1 MIQPGS
7 AERKELNPIL
17 KYDYAKISPEEV
29 AELNK
34 LQAKLSGED
43 KQIVLLAVEKK
54 FEIAQL
60 TAAEL
65 EKITALE
72 KELSAGGREVVLVAL
87 SR

>member
-1 MIQPGS
+1 M
-7 AERKELNPIL
+7 

-34 LQAKLSGED
+34 LQEKLSGAD

>member
-1 MIQPGS
+1 M
-7 AERKELNPIL
+7 
-17 KYDYAKISPEEV
+17 KYDYAKISPDEV

-34 LQAKLSGED
+34 LQDKLSSAD